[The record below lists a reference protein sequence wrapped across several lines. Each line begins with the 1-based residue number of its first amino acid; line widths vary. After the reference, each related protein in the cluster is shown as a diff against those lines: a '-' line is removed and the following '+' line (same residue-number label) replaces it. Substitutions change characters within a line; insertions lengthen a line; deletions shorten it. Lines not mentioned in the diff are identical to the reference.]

1 MQVIKNKVQLVGHV
15 GQAPEI
21 TLLDGDK
28 KVARFTLVTTE
39 TYRNPKGEKVS
50 ETQWHSIVL
59 WGKLADITE
68 KYVEKGREIALEGK
82 LINRSY
88 TNKKG
93 IVHNVSEIQ
102 ASELLLLSTKS

>member
-1 MQVIKNKVQLVGHV
+1 MNSFKNKVQLVGHV
-15 GQAPEI
+15 GQTPEI
-21 TLLDGDK
+21 ALLDGDK
-28 KVARFTLVTTE
+28 KVARFSLATTE

-68 KYVEKGREIALEGK
+68 KYVEKGTEIALEGK

-102 ASELLLLSTKS
+102 ARELLLLSTKS